1 MEGTPRSGVRVKSD
15 EESLHR
21 LVGPSINHC
30 PGDLHGVDAVP
41 GAEGKR
47 EVLQRIALVIIDNRI
62 GEVDRIG
69 GIGREGVLEADHH
82 FFPIRDDLRLLQLRR
97 GDDDLLKRVL
107 DCDKF
112 VKPEGHLF
120 GRHVELSIRRVAPDE
135 LRGLIVIGAT
145 IRGHPIG
152 ASVDYGNRSA
162 YQEGEVEPWR
172 STSVIHHKF
181 NGLACKGR

>member
-1 MEGTPRSGVRVKSD
+1 MKTD

-21 LVGPSINHC
+21 LVRAGIKHRPC
-30 PGDLHGVDAVP
+30 DLHGVDAVP

-82 FFPIRDDLRLLQLRR
+82 FFPIRDDLRLLQLRW
-97 GDDDLLKRVL
+97 GDDDLLERVL
-107 DCDKF
+107 DGDKF
-112 VKPEGHLF
+112 VESEGHLF
-120 GRHVELSIRRVAPDE
+120 GRDIELSIRRVAPDE
-135 LRGLIVIGAT
+135 LRGLVVIGTT
-145 IRGHPIG
+145 IRCHPIG

-162 YQEGEVEPWR
+162 YQEREVEPGR
-172 STSVIHHKF
+172 STSVLHHKF